1 MIRITWTYLPPSI
14 LVAVFLVGERPQSLW
29 LSKFQTFSLVLLI
42 VSWKNKRNCMSGLY
56 SIENFVG
63 GG

>member
-1 MIRITWTYLPPSI
+1 MIRTKWTYLPPSI
-14 LVAVFLVGERPQSLW
+14 LVAVFLAGERPQSLW
-29 LSKFQTFSLVLLI
+29 LSNFQTFSLV
-42 VSWKNKRNCMSGLY
+42 WKNKRNCMSGLY